1 MQRIFDLIF
10 SGLALLILSPLL
22 IPLVIILRV
31 TGEGEIFFPQIRIG
45 QGSKSFKLY
54 KFATM
59 LKDSPNIGNGTV
71 TLHKD
76 PRILPMGHFLR
87 KTKINELPQLF
98 NIFLGDMS
106 IIGPRPQA
114 KRSFDAFSSSAQESI
129 IKVKPGLSGAGSI
142 VFRNEEG
149 MMHANKN
156 PNEFYDKIVMP
167 YKGDLEKWYVVN
179 KGIKTY
185 FLLIALTVFVVLFSK
200 SGLIW
205 KIFNDMPKPPK
216 ELEPWI

>member
-45 QGSKSFKLY
+45 QGGKSFKLY

-76 PRILPMGHFLR
+76 PRILPVGHFLR

-114 KRSFDAFSSSAQESI
+114 KRSFDAFSSSAQASI

-156 PNEFYDKIVMP
+156 PNEIYDKIVMP
-167 YKGDLEKWYVVN
+167 YNGDLDKWCVDK
-179 KGIKTY
+179 KGIKTD

-200 SGLIW
+200 SDLIW